1 MSVRALRLPLAVI
14 VVACSGASLPAAAGA
29 AAVDKLP
36 TGKDLG
42 GGWHSI
48 KTYDSKLEHEG
59 SFTKGQQAFETS
71 GAGRDYTR
79 RLAHGR
85 VEHLSITLH
94 VTFEAQQATALFRQT
109 AAQLDTGASVA
120 AIGPFGQ
127 AATGQRD
134 GRRGYRSIFRQGVT
148 FGAIVLQ
155 RTHGA
160 GAPSPGTLNAAGRN
174 AAAKV
179 IAVL

>member
-1 MSVRALRLPLAVI
+1 MTIPALRIASV
-14 VVACSGASLPAAAGA
+14 VVAAALASVGLPAAAGA
-29 AAVDKLP
+29 AARDKLP
-36 TGKDLG
+36 TGTELG

-48 KTYDSKLEHEG
+48 KTYDSMLRAEG
-59 SFTKGQQAFETS
+59 SFTKAQQAFETS

-85 VEHLSITLH
+85 VEHLSIMLH
-94 VTFEAQQATALFRQT
+94 VTFESEQATELFRQAAARFETNPAVASIGRFGQATA
-109 AAQLDTGASVA
+109 A
-120 AIGPFGQ
+120 
-127 AATGQRD
+127 QRD

-148 FGAIVLQ
+148 FGAIVLE
-155 RTHGA
+155 RTRGA
-160 GAPSPGTLNAAGRN
+160 GAPAQATLNAVGRR